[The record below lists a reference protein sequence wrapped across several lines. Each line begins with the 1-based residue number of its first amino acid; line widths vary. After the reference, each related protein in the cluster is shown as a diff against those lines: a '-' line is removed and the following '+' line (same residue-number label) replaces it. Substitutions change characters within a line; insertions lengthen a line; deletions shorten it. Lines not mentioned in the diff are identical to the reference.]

1 MSTKY
6 TKKIKKLA
14 KDRTT
19 LANTILNDD
28 ELDLYTRFSTI
39 SNANLMKSYGWIIH
53 PLQEEIKQR
62 FPRNDEQYYHID
74 EAEYFTSDHRGATVD
89 FANVLDCVYDD
100 AQYSYMELNHPD
112 NKYGRLPDGV
122 DIRDLK
128 VKIGRVK
135 IGSHVKDT
143 SHDVYMT
150 VREFEDMLLEI
161 AKKHQIVSFTYDW

>member
-14 KDRTT
+14 KDRTI

-39 SNANLMKSYGWIIH
+39 SNANLLKPCGWIIH
-53 PLQEEIKQR
+53 PLLEEIKQR
-62 FPRNDEQYYHID
+62 FPQNDEQYYHIN
-74 EAEYFTSDHRGATVD
+74 EEEYFTSDHRGATVD
-89 FANVLDCVYDD
+89 FANVLDCVYDN
-100 AQYSYMELNHPD
+100 AQYGYMELNHPD
-112 NKYGRLPDGV
+112 NKYGCLPYGV
-122 DIRDLK
+122 DIKDLPI
-128 VKIGRVK
+128 KIGRVK
-135 IGSHVKDT
+135 IGPYGKDT

-150 VREFEDMLLEI
+150 VREFENMLLEI